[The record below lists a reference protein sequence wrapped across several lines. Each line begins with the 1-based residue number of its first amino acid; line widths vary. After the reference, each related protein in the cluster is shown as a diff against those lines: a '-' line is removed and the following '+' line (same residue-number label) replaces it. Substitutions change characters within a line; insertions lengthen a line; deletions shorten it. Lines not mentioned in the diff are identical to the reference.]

1 MKGEAKESDAQPA
14 ALAMKAAEA
23 RGDAKQKDM
32 EEETKRKDE
41 AATKVRED
49 RESDQQ
55 AAASDP
61 QANEAK
67 EREAK
72 VSDLLAAVS
81 DPQAKEAKERQDKE
95 SDPQAAV
102 SDPQATEAKEREAGV
117 EKLEKQR
124 EEKDA
129 PALKHGEAEDAA
141 VLNRAEEAVHN
152 RAEEEVAS
160 HLLTKYKSTCFTKRK
175 KKKTQE
181 EVASDLLGTKVIAL
195 LVKKMY
201 KS

>member
-55 AAASDP
+55 AAAS
-61 QANEAK
+61 EAK

-72 VSDLLAAVS
+72 VSDLQAAVS

-102 SDPQATEAKEREAGV
+102 SDLQATEAKEREAGV

-160 HLLTKYKSTCFTKRK
+160 HLLNSTKVLALLEAKKRK
-175 KKKTQE
+175 HRKRWRATC
-181 EVASDLLGTKVIAL
+181 
-195 LVKKMY
+195 LVQK
-201 KS
+201 